1 LRVFCISC
9 QILFQ
14 KLRANKVTDVTPTYT
29 VISIVT
35 PADPPSIRA
44 AFFENVHY
52 FFNCD
57 AARDW
62 LAHHPGADLLSVG
75 DAFAMT
81 RMISDP

>member
-14 KLRANKVTDVTPTYT
+14 KLRANKVTDVTPTYA

-35 PADPPSIRA
+35 PANPPSIRA
-44 AFFENVHY
+44 AFSENVHD
-52 FFNCD
+52 FINSD
-57 AARDW
+57 AARGW
-62 LAHHPGADLLSVG
+62 LAYHPGADLLSVE

-81 RMISDP
+81 RMISGP